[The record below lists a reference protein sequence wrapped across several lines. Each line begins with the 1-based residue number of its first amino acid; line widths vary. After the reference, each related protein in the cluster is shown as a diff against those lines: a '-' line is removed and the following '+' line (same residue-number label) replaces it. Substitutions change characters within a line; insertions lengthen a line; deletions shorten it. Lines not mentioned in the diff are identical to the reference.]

1 MVKTMMVSLQ
11 QESWADPEILE
22 REEVGTVNF
31 GKISREKASL
41 LFYSVFLIIYS
52 HNCQRNERGGG
63 LNTFVE
69 RQGAH

>member
-1 MVKTMMVSLQ
+1 MMVSLQ

-41 LFYSVFLIIYS
+41 LFYNVFLIIYS

-63 LNTFVE
+63 GGLNTFVE